1 MDLNSKTPL
10 FCFQKL
16 QAIIRVRRME
26 RYFDR
31 LLATPENPDPRLVKL
46 LWTYM
51 DSGLW
56 LRDYT
61 LDEEGML
68 PKNMKRGVL
77 SEDGLWNL
85 LTELDRN

>member
-1 MDLNSKTPL
+1 MNAILRYFL
-10 FCFQKL
+10 RL
-16 QAIIRVRRME
+16 RAIIRVYRME

-31 LLATPENPDPRLVKL
+31 LLATPENPDPKLVKL
-46 LWTYM
+46 LWAYM
-51 DSGLW
+51 DSGIW

>member
-1 MDLNSKTPL
+1 MDQNKNSLLYFLKNIPAV
-10 FCFQKL
+10 F
-16 QAIIRVRRME
+16 RVFRME

-31 LLATPENPDPRLVKL
+31 LLAAPENPDPKLVRI
-46 LWTYM
+46 LWSYI

-61 LDEEGML
+61 LDEEGAF
-68 PKNMKRGVL
+68 PPNMKRGVL

-85 LTELDRN
+85 LSELDKT

>member
-1 MDLNSKTPL
+1 MNAILRYFL
-10 FCFQKL
+10 RL
-16 QAIIRVRRME
+16 RAIIRVRRME

-31 LLATPENPDPRLVKL
+31 LLATPENPDPKLVKL
-46 LWTYM
+46 LWSYM

-85 LTELDRN
+85 LTELDRT

>member
-1 MDLNSKTPL
+1 MNVILRYFL
-10 FCFQKL
+10 RL
-16 QAIIRVRRME
+16 RAIIRVRRME

-31 LLATPENPDPRLVKL
+31 LLATPENPDPKLVKL
-46 LWTYM
+46 LWSYM

-85 LTELDRN
+85 LTELDRT

>member
-1 MDLNSKTPL
+1 MKAILRYFL
-10 FCFQKL
+10 RL
-16 QAIIRVRRME
+16 RAIIRVRRME

-31 LLATPENPDPRLVKL
+31 LLATPENPDPRLVQL
-46 LWTYM
+46 LWAYM

-56 LRDYT
+56 RRDYE
-61 LDEEGML
+61 LDEQGDL